1 MSVIA
6 LIRANVPEESTTRT
20 RLRKNGCS
28 LNKQGVPTPNLI
40 VDLDKAGLPG
50 DQSRADFLFVSDES
64 GGWVVPIEMKRG
76 ATDVAHAARQLQSS
90 ANKADEWIATQEP
103 IKNFCAVLASGGGP
117 RKHEATLL
125 RSTFI
130 TFGNRK
136 HPIQPI
142 RCHGKL
148 QDALENVTSR

>member
-1 MSVIA
+1 MVSVTA
-6 LIRANVPEESTTRT
+6 LIRANVPQESIRT

-40 VDLDKAGLPG
+40 VDLDKASLPG
-50 DQSRADFLFVSDES
+50 DQSRADYLFVSDES

-76 ATDVAHAARQLQSS
+76 VADVAHAARQLQSS
-90 ANKADEWIATQEP
+90 AEKAEEWISTQEP
-103 IKNFCAVLASGGGP
+103 IRNFCAVLASGGGL
-117 RKHEATLL
+117 RKHDTKLL

-136 HPIQPI
+136 HPLQRI
-142 RCHGKL
+142 RCGGKL
-148 QDALENVTSR
+148 QDALET